1 MPDKKCLYRERTE
14 SADSIASMAKI
25 SKNRLS
31 AVGTAKVTKYAEKYR
46 KSLPIMCLSL
56 YNKIVVV

>member
-1 MPDKKCLYRERTE
+1 ME
-14 SADSIASMAKI
+14 SADSITSMANT

-31 AVGTAKVTKYAEKYR
+31 AVDAANVEKYR

-56 YNKIVVV
+56 YNKIVV